1 MATKKKTEK
10 YCVYTP
16 DNWYDS
22 FVGSLKDCEGVAAEW
37 FAEQAVDSDIV
48 IAKLVPIKSLP
59 SDIKSYRL
67 PWNML

>member
-1 MATKKKTEK
+1 MATTKKAEM
-10 YCVYTP
+10 YCVYTT
-16 DNWYDS
+16 DIWYDT

-59 SDIKSYRL
+59 PTTKISDL
-67 PWNML
+67 PWKML